1 MLLSAPDYQFSEDA
15 GLVEV
20 EVLREGS
27 DLSHTTTVWCATRLS
42 HPPSATPGI
51 DYAPS
56 SSQITF
62 TPGQISQVSSVQVVF
77 PSPSGQ
83 PT

>member
-1 MLLSAPDYQFSEDA
+1 MLLSAPDYQFPEDA
-15 GLVEV
+15 GVVEV

-62 TPGQISQVSSVQVVF
+62 TPGQISQVGSIHNDVAVSW
-77 PSPSGQ
+77 
-83 PT
+83 